1 MAVLNKIRQRSLF
14 LILIIA
20 LALFSFVL
28 ADLFKNNNA
37 FNSKSQNTVA
47 TINGTDVTRTE
58 FMNRVESMQRQLGP
72 NATNSQVMNRVWDQI
87 VRERVLQTQYDEL
100 GISVEKDQMRD
111 LLKSTLASAP
121 EFLDENGMF
130 DENKLNEFIANLKEI
145 APQPGYLSGQ
155 PLTFSDWTN
164 YENNL
169 AQSALQQEYFNLV
182 KAGLTGTL
190 AEGKLD
196 YELDGNKRDIKFV
209 QIPYE
214 SIPDSV
220 IKVSKDDVSD
230 YIEAH
235 SSNYQVEESRDIR
248 YVQFKEEA
256 SVEDEN
262 EIKKELTSLL
272 KDREEYNQV
281 TKQTD
286 TIKGFLHTDD
296 TKDFVNA
303 NSDVKFNEQFQF
315 KNQLPTAYADSLFN
329 LNEGGIFGPYKDGNL
344 YKISKLL
351 AVKQVP
357 DSATVRHILIPFI
370 GATRA
375 TPDIT
380 KTDAEAKKTADS
392 IYNIIK
398 NDRSKFT
405 DLLELSSDQVSN
417 QNNGEI
423 EFAYTD
429 SFAPEFKKFSFN
441 NPVGSLEVVRTDFG
455 YHVIEI
461 LKQTDKQK
469 AVQLATLARK
479 IQPSEATI
487 DKVFRDASNFEIA
500 VADSDFDAV
509 AKEDNYEVRPVNKI
523 KALDESI
530 PGIGN
535 QRQIVRW
542 AFQGDTETGAVKR
555 FTITNGYVIA
565 QLVAKHE
572 AGLMPVDEATASV
585 LPIIRK
591 QKKAER
597 IKENVTATNLED
609 LAKAENTTVRTA
621 SAVTMKNPTIAG
633 AGREPMVVGTAFGLN
648 EGETSGLIDGE
659 KGVYMV
665 QVTKITPAVELD
677 NYQAAA
683 NRVQNVKISVVTSK
697 LFSALKDA
705 ADIED
710 DRAKI
715 QIQ

>member
-37 FNSKSQNTVA
+37 FNRKSQNTVA

-58 FMNRVESMQRQLGP
+58 FMNRVEGMQRQLGP
-72 NATNSQVMNRVWDQI
+72 NATNTMVMNRVWDQI

-100 GISVEKDQMRD
+100 GITVEKDQMRD

-145 APQPGYLSGQ
+145 EPQPGYLGGQ
-155 PLTFSDWTN
+155 PITFADWTN
-164 YENNL
+164 YESSLSQN
-169 AQSALQQEYFNLV
+169 ALQQEYFNLV

-209 QIPYE
+209 QVPYE
-214 SIPDSV
+214 SIPDSL
-220 IKVSKDDVSD
+220 IKVTKDDVSD
-230 YIEAH
+230 YISSH
-235 SSNYQVEESRDIR
+235 SSSYQVEESRDIR

-262 EIKKELTSLL
+262 QIKKDLTDLL

-286 TIKGFLHTDD
+286 TIKGFLHTADS
-296 TKDFVNA
+296 KDFVNA
-303 NSDVKFNEQFQF
+303 NSDVKFNEQYQF
-315 KNQLPTAYADSLFN
+315 KSQLPTAFADSLFN
-329 LNEGGIFGPYKDGNL
+329 LNEGEIFGPYKDGNL

-351 AVKQVP
+351 AVKQIP
-357 DSATVRHILIPFI
+357 DSATVRHILIPFV

-375 TPDIT
+375 TPDVT

-398 NDRSKFT
+398 KDRSKFT

-423 EFAYTD
+423 EFAYTA
-429 SFAPEFKKFSFN
+429 SFAPEFKDFSFY
-441 NPVGSLEVVRTDFG
+441 NPVGSLQVVKTSFG

-461 LKQTDKQK
+461 LKQTEKQK
-469 AVQLATLARK
+469 AVQLATLVRK
-479 IQPSEATI
+479 IEPSETTI

-500 VADSDFDAV
+500 VADKDFDAV
-509 AKEDNYEVRPVNKI
+509 AQEDNLDVRPVNKI

-542 AFQGDTETGAVKR
+542 AFQEDTEAGAVKR

-591 QKKAER
+591 QKKAEQ
-597 IKENVTATNLED
+597 IKQNVTATNLDD
-609 LAKAENTTVRTA
+609 LAKAENTTVRSA

-633 AGREPMVVGTAFGLN
+633 AGREPMVVGAAFGLD

-683 NRVQNVKISVVTSK
+683 NRVQNLKISVVTSK
-697 LFSALKDA
+697 LYSALKDA

>member
-37 FNSKSQNTVA
+37 FNSKAQNTVA
-47 TINGTDVTRTE
+47 TINGKDITRVE
-58 FMNRVESMQRQLGP
+58 FMNRVEGMQRQLGP
-72 NATNSQVMNRVWDQI
+72 NATNTQVMNRVWDQM

-100 GISVEKDQMRD
+100 GITVEKDQMRD

-145 APQPGYLSGQ
+145 EPQPGYLGGQ
-155 PLTFSDWTN
+155 PITFSDWTN
-164 YENNL
+164 YESSLSQN
-169 AQSALQQEYFNLV
+169 ALQQEYFNLV

-196 YELDGNKRDIKFV
+196 YELDGNKRDIKYV
-209 QIPYE
+209 QIPYT
-214 SIPDSV
+214 SIADSL
-220 IKVSKDDVSD
+220 IKVTKDDVSN
-230 YIEAH
+230 YIEDH
-235 SSNYQVEESRDIR
+235 SSSYQVDESRDIR

-262 EIKKELTSLL
+262 QIKKDLTDLL

-281 TKQTD
+281 TKLTD
-286 TIKGFLHTDD
+286 TIKGFLHTSDN
-296 TKDFVNA
+296 KDFINA
-303 NSDVKFNEQFQF
+303 NSDVKFNEQYQF
-315 KNQLPTAYADSLFN
+315 KRQLPTAYADSLFN
-329 LNEGGIFGPYKDGNL
+329 LNKGEIFGPYKDGNL

-375 TPDIT
+375 TPDVT
-380 KTDAEAKKTADS
+380 KTEAEAKKTADS

-398 NDRSKFT
+398 KDRSKFT
-405 DLLELSSDQVSN
+405 DLLDLSSDQVSN

-423 EFAYTD
+423 EFAYTA
-429 SFAPEFKKFSFN
+429 SFAPEFKDFSFY
-441 NPVGSLEVVRTDFG
+441 NPVGSLEVVKTAFG

-461 LKQTDKQK
+461 LKQTDKEK
-469 AVQLATLARK
+469 AVQLATLVRK

-500 VADSDFDAV
+500 VADKDFDAV
-509 AKEDNYEVRPVNKI
+509 AKEDNLAVRPVNKI

-542 AFQGDTETGAVKR
+542 AFQEDTEAGAVKR
-555 FTITNGYVIA
+555 FTVTNGYVIA

-591 QKKAER
+591 QKKAAM
-597 IKENVTATNLED
+597 IKDGVTATDLD
-609 LAKAENTTVRTA
+609 GLAKAENTTVRSA

-633 AGREPMVVGTAFGLN
+633 AGREPMVVGAAFGLN

-665 QVTKITPAVELD
+665 EVTKITPAVELD

-683 NRVQNVKISVVTSK
+683 NRVQNQKISVVTSK
-697 LFSALKDA
+697 LFSALKNA